1 MAYMEKFNKEHLK
14 GVQEFVFKTFNSL
27 PSRVR
32 LPGMDQ
38 DLDSGQF
45 RALVYFNAAITVLN
59 NMGALKDGALDFVIP
74 EIFQK
79 TQETI
84 WGDE

>member
-1 MAYMEKFNKEHLK
+1 MEKFNKENLA
-14 GVQEFVFKTFNSL
+14 GLQEHIFKTFCGM
-27 PSRVR
+27 PSRAR
-32 LPGMDQ
+32 LQDMDR
-38 DLDSGQF
+38 DCTEAEF

-59 NMGALKDGALDFVIP
+59 HMGALKEGVLDFVIP

-84 WGDE
+84 WSNE